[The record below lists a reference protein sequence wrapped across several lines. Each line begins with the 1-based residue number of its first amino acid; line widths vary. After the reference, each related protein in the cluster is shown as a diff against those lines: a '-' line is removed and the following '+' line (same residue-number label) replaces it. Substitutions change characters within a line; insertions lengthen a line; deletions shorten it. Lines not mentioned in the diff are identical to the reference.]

1 MPKYMEY
8 RGVSGLVAAELL
20 TDDKN
25 GITYGEVF
33 EVAGTAKITKATDSS
48 NATHYYDNQPCII
61 VSNTGADTVTI
72 DTSVVPSDVIARLT
86 GQFYDPTTGMLVEQE
101 RTPKMFAIG
110 YVINSTD
117 PTLEDLVVWRLKGS
131 FNVPDQESQTVND
144 STDANGQQLV
154 YTGINTTHKFNKT
167 GKTSKAVVVNRA
179 LGLIDTD
186 DFFDSVQT
194 PDTIAPQEIVVP
206 TAITVAPASATL
218 DIGDVASLAVALAP
232 SNTTNKSVTW
242 ESSDTAVAT
251 VDEFGNVTAKAAGTA
266 TITATSVADETL
278 SDDCSITVNSAP

>member
-1 MPKYMEY
+1 MPKIYEY
-8 RGVSGLVAAELL
+8 RGVEGLVCAELL

-25 GITYGEVF
+25 GITWGEPF
-33 EVAGTAKITKATDSS
+33 DIAGVAQITKATDSS
-48 NATHYYDNQPCII
+48 NEAHYYDNVPAIV
-61 VSNTGADTVTI
+61 VSNTGSDTITI
-72 DTSVVPSDVIARLT
+72 NASAIPNDVLAKIT
-86 GQFYDPTTGMLVEQE
+86 GQYYDATTGMYVEQV
-101 RTPKMFAIG
+101 RTPKYFAIG
-110 YVINSTD
+110 YRTKDTNGDVYY
-117 PTLEDLVVWRLKGS
+117 VWRLKGS
-131 FNVPDQESQTVND
+131 FNVPDQTSITEDD
-144 STDANGQQLV
+144 STDANGQEIIF
-154 YTGINTTHKFNKT
+154 TGVSTVHKFSKT
-167 GKTSKAVVVNRA
+167 NESAKGVTVNTG
-179 LGLIDTD
+179 LGLIDVSA
-186 DFFDSVQT
+186 FFDTVQT

-251 VDEFGNVTAKAAGTA
+251 VDEYGNVTAKTAGTA

>member
-1 MPKYMEY
+1 MPKIYEY
-8 RGVSGLVAAELL
+8 RGVEGLVCAELL

-25 GITYGEVF
+25 GITWGEPF
-33 EVAGTAKITKATDSS
+33 DIAGVAQITKATDSS
-48 NATHYYDNQPCII
+48 NEAHYYDNVAAIV
-61 VSNTGADTVTI
+61 VSNTGSDTITI
-72 DTSVVPSDVIARLT
+72 NASAIPNDVLAKIT
-86 GQFYDPTTGMLVEQE
+86 GQYYDSTTGMYVEQV
-101 RTPKMFAIG
+101 RTPKYFAIG
-110 YVINSTD
+110 YKTKDTNGDVYY
-117 PTLEDLVVWRLKGS
+117 VWRLKGS
-131 FNVPDQESQTVND
+131 FNVPDQTSITEND
-144 STDANGQQLV
+144 STDANGQEII
-154 YTGINTTHKFNKT
+154 YTGVSTVHKFSKT
-167 GKTSKAVVVNRA
+167 NESAKGVTVNTG
-179 LGLIDTD
+179 LGLIDVSA
-186 DFFDSVQT
+186 FFDTVQT

-251 VDEFGNVTAKAAGTA
+251 VDEYGNVTAKAAGTA

>member
-1 MPKYMEY
+1 MPKIYEY
-8 RGVSGLVAAELL
+8 RGVEGLVCAELL

-25 GITYGEVF
+25 GITWGEPF
-33 EVAGTAKITKATDSS
+33 DIAGVAQITKATDSS
-48 NATHYYDNQPCII
+48 NEAHYYDNVAAIV
-61 VSNTGADTVTI
+61 VSNTGSDTITI
-72 DTSVVPSDVIARLT
+72 NASAIPNDVLAKIT
-86 GQFYDPTTGMLVEQE
+86 GQFYDATTGMYVEQV
-101 RTPKMFAIG
+101 RTPKYFAIG
-110 YVINSTD
+110 YKTKDTNGDVYY
-117 PTLEDLVVWRLKGS
+117 VWRLKGS
-131 FNVPDQESQTVND
+131 FNVPDQTSITEDD
-144 STDANGQQLV
+144 STDANGQEII
-154 YTGINTTHKFNKT
+154 YTGVSTVHKFSKT
-167 GKTSKAVVVNRA
+167 NESAKGVTVNTG
-179 LGLIDTD
+179 LGLIDVSE
-186 DFFDSVQT
+186 FFDTVQT